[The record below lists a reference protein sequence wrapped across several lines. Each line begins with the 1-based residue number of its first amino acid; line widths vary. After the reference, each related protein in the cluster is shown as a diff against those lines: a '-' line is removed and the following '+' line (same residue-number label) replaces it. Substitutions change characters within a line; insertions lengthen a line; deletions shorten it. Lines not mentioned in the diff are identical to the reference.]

1 MEFERDDDPPNI
13 FGPSGPPSTNA
24 PGIRTPRKA
33 KKQPPQDTIKQFWDK
48 FNTKYPGKVFTVL
61 PDNPYA
67 KSKAAKVPKGV
78 VQGYHAVKSYEQA
91 RKECESAVRKIAK
104 ECRRV
109 NQKYRDP
116 HFDIELDLKTR
127 RRDCLDGLDRADM
140 GMTPRAVKRVT
151 VRVTKYCGRLSDQY

>member
-1 MEFERDDDPPNI
+1 MDLEDDPPPGMD
-13 FGPSGPPSTNA
+13 FPGPSGPPSTNA
-24 PGIRTPRKA
+24 PGSRTPRKA

-67 KSKAAKVPKGV
+67 KSKAAKIPKGV
-78 VQGYHAVKSYEQA
+78 VQGYQAVKSYDQA
-91 RKECESAVRKIAK
+91 RKECENAVKKIAK

-116 HFDIELDLKTR
+116 HFDIELDLKSR
-127 RRDCLDGLDRADM
+127 RRDCLDGLDRSDL
-140 GMTPRAVKRVT
+140 GMTSRAVKRAT
-151 VRVTKYCGRLSDQY
+151 VRI